1 MVRSVRPFRWLGP
14 ILLVLGVL
22 ALAYGLIQGQGTL
35 SLVLVFPVITATG
48 GWTALG
54 IVLVLAGFLV
64 SFLAWTVPP
73 PAMREGIAEPPAAGS
88 PPAAPSRSRRW
99 GGVVFLGP
107 LPIVF
112 GSDAKIAR
120 WMLLA
125 AVALFAAL
133 IVLFLFALWGL

>member
-1 MVRSVRPFRWLGP
+1 MVRDVRPFRWIGP
-14 ILLVLGVL
+14 ILLILGVL

-54 IVLVLAGFLV
+54 IILVLAGFLV
-64 SFLAWTVPP
+64 SFLAWTVPSP
-73 PAMREGIAEPPAAGS
+73 GMRETVTEPPATA
-88 PPAAPSRSRRW
+88 PPPSARAPARRW

-133 IVLFLFALWGL
+133 VILFLYALWGL